1 MPWHHFY
8 MDLWVDVQILYCMFA
23 YLLVFI
29 AILALM
35 NNRLGLLTD
44 MYGVDFWC
52 NWGDILAIVSDFILS
67 CVWFLSQLKRK
78 LPKVNRNL
86 AKKILEMEEV
96 GNDKDAEP
104 ADAKKSSKRKK
115 EPIGDLMD
123 DERFKELF
131 TKEVLLPYFVISV
144 IFSLLSGIFC
154 MCYSCCMALLWE
166 VRLFHLLSWA
176 L

>member
-1 MPWHHFY
+1 
-8 MDLWVDVQILYCMFA
+8 
-23 YLLVFI
+23 
-29 AILALM
+29 
-35 NNRLGLLTD
+35 
-44 MYGVDFWC
+44 
-52 NWGDILAIVSDFILS
+52 
-67 CVWFLSQLKRK
+67 LKRK

-154 MCYSCCMALLWE
+154 MCYSCCMALL
-166 VRLFHLLSWA
+166 
-176 L
+176 